1 MAKFHPITNPTPKG
15 SRSPRNFLQAKQAK
29 FPYGTGSSEVASQIS
44 LAHGEARHGGHVTPE
59 YKAFDCMKYRCNC
72 PSAPAYRYYGRRGIS
87 VCERWLG
94 KDGVLNF
101 LANMGRRPGPE
112 YSIDR
117 INNDGPYSRE
127 NCRWALRS
135 EQNSNKRH
143 NNPTGFKG
151 VHQSG
156 REWRAR
162 IWRDGH
168 HLSLGS
174 FSSPEAARAA
184 IVTAG
189 GG

>member
-1 MAKFHPITNPTPKG
+1 MPH
-15 SRSPRNFLQAKQAK
+15 
-29 FPYGTGSSEVASQIS
+29 GTGSSEMASQIS

-59 YKAFDCMKYRCNC
+59 SDGMKYQCNC
-72 PSAPAYRYYGRRGIS
+72 PSAPAYRYYGGRGIS

-94 KDGVLNF
+94 KDGFLNF
-101 LANMGRRPGPE
+101 LADMGRRPGPE

-143 NNPTGFKG
+143 NTPTGFKG

>member
-1 MAKFHPITNPTPKG
+1 MGRSHAGKKARRRDSGQVSSGNQSDAKG
-15 SRSPRNFLQAKQAK
+15 SLAGQAGQV
-29 FPYGTGSSEVASQIS
+29 PHGTGSSEVATQIS

-59 YKAFDCMKYRCNC
+59 YKAFDGMKYQCNC

-94 KDGVLNF
+94 KD
-101 LANMGRRPGPE
+101 
-112 YSIDR
+112 
-117 INNDGPYSRE
+117 NDGPYSRE
-127 NCRWALRS
+127 NCRWALRR

-143 NNPTGFKG
+143 NTPTGFKG

-174 FSSPEAARAA
+174 FSSREAARAA